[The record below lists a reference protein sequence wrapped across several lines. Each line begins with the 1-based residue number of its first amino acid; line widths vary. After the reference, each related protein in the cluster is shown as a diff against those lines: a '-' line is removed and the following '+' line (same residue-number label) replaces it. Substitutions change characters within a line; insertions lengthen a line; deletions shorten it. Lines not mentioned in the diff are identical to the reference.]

1 LETTNEFDKA
11 YIEWCRLRLIQQ
23 YWPRVERCVME
34 LTDEE
39 VWWRQH
45 ESNNSVGNLILH
57 LTGNLRQFIL
67 SGVGGAKDTR
77 DKELEFSERQRIPK
91 KELILGLKQALFAAD
106 ETLARLDVAR
116 LLESTTVQNRDR
128 RIFEV
133 IAVVVDHFALHCGQ
147 IIYITKLK
155 TGKDLKF

>member
-1 LETTNEFDKA
+1 LETNNDFGKV
-11 YIEWCRLRLIQQ
+11 YIEWCRFRLMQQ
-23 YWPRVERCVME
+23 YWPRVERCVAE
-34 LTDEE
+34 LSEEE

-45 ESNNSVGNLILH
+45 ETNNSVGNLILH
-57 LTGNLRQFIL
+57 LTGNLEQFIL

-77 DKELEFSERQRIPK
+77 DKNMEFSERRGIPK
-91 KELILGLKQALFAAD
+91 EELILGLKHALLAAD
-106 ETLARLDVAR
+106 ETLARLDAAR
-116 LLESTTVQNRDR
+116 LLDSTTVQNRDR

-133 IAVVVDHFALHCGQ
+133 VAVVVDHFALHCGQ